1 MMALRTSAE
10 HAEDVA
16 AGFANFRGPV
26 PEISSEVRL
35 LIADLYAISS
45 LLSILEDLGKD
56 YRLQINLA
64 RIQPDLSMVQASLKY
79 TLEDIVNFF
88 GRLSGPAI
96 VPDTYKHIWL
106 SLSRFFWD
114 ESRYTLATRLAKYKA
129 MLREL
134 SEMAKDKYYSSPLLD
149 GLRNGMNTLLSIQ
162 DSRLASQLGRMSMGG
177 RHPSSSSTETHSPAN
192 DHRPNPGRRQRS
204 FDRKRPSHASP
215 TSPLSPSSG
224 NFSDF
229 PPSVPDVPLSPP
241 TSTTATTAT
250 NGTSRST
257 ASDTVKYH
265 WAKDVYGTCDT
276 KTPLPS
282 VSEISGCR
290 GEDHPGVKQAIRE
303 KGFEELLKLN
313 VNDDSDMSVSFWL
326 REKDNRARIMCK
338 TPRRGSRPSEYFCLP
353 LNLLEILRERSC
365 LRLCRRRRSG
375 TELVL
380 WTLLKFTTM
389 EDMVLFHNT
398 FIALR
403 SQDQGHPPRQI
414 LDHELQD
421 EDEIFGGQINDDEYP
436 HALRIYQDLETGA
449 VRLQSSIM
457 DGDTRQTPVWTA
469 FITKHIEKPRLFH
482 QYDAATIHIRNLKPV
497 VFISAEDY
505 SLPKNRHGDHVL
517 KFTSA
522 AGVKWCGLDAEG
534 FLDIVHELYRSYTK
548 RR

>member
-1 MMALRTSAE
+1 MALRTSAE
-10 HAEDVA
+10 NAEDVA
-16 AGFANFRGPV
+16 AGFAMFRGPV
-26 PEISSEVRL
+26 PEISSEVTS

-56 YRLQINLA
+56 YRRQLNLA

-88 GRLSGPAI
+88 GRLSGPAV
-96 VPDTYKHIWL
+96 VPDTYKHTWL

-134 SEMAKDKYYSSPLLD
+134 SEMAKDKHYSSPLLD

-162 DSRLASQLGRMSMGG
+162 DSRLASQLGRMSMGR
-177 RHPSSSSTETHSPAN
+177 RHPSNSSAETPSPVG
-192 DHRPNPGRRQRS
+192 DRRPNPGRRQRS
-204 FDRKRPSHASP
+204 FDRQRPSHASP
-215 TSPLSPSSG
+215 TSPQSPSSG

-229 PPSVPDVPLSPP
+229 PSSIPDVPLSPP
-241 TSTTATTAT
+241 ASTTNTTAT

-257 ASDTVKYH
+257 ASDTIKYH
-265 WAKDVYGTCDT
+265 WAKEVYGTCDT
-276 KTPLPS
+276 KTPLPP
-282 VSEISGCR
+282 VSATSDCR
-290 GEDHPGVKQAIRE
+290 GENHPGVKQAIRE
-303 KGFEELLKLN
+303 KGFEELLKLS

-326 REKDNRARIMCK
+326 REKDHRARIMCK
-338 TPRRGSRPSEYFCLP
+338 TPRRGNRPSEYFCLP

-365 LRLCRRRRSG
+365 LRLCRRRKSG

-403 SQDQGHPPRQI
+403 SQDAGHPLRQI

-421 EDEIFGGQINDDEYP
+421 EDEIFGGKINDDEYP
-436 HALRIYQDLETGA
+436 HALRVYQDQETGA

-457 DGDTRQTPVWTA
+457 EGGMRQTPVWTA
-469 FITKHIEKPRLFH
+469 FITKHIVKPRLFQQH
-482 QYDAATIHIRNLKPV
+482 DSTTIHIRGLKPV
-497 VFISAEDY
+497 IFISAEEY
-505 SLPKNRHGDHVL
+505 SPPRNRHGDHIL
-517 KFTSA
+517 KFTTAS
-522 AGVKWCGLDAEG
+522 
-534 FLDIVHELYRSYTK
+534 
-548 RR
+548 